1 MDYIRIRSRVISLSN
16 CIIFLTDYIKVTFTT
31 KITSFNV
38 NTKYL
43 RALTRFINYNTYE
56 MRLWAAW
63 YSLFLDLLAPNPSYP
78 DSYISLIS
86 RAPPSFPS
94 CFVISSYLASNF
106 FPLFSPASSI
116 SLLLLI
122 LLYTLSL
129 SLSLIVAV
137 SRLHRTLSTFET
149 IVLFTHHCSISLFIT
164 SVVYIPTA
172 YIFARSISHA
182 HSSAY
187 YVYKCFLNDNE

>member
-63 YSLFLDLLAPNPSYP
+63 YSLFLDLLALNPSYP

-129 SLSLIVAV
+129 SLIVAV

-164 SVVYIPTA
+164 SAVYIPTA

>member
-1 MDYIRIRSRVISLSN
+1 MDCIRIRSRVISLSN

-31 KITSFNV
+31 KITSSSSSFNV

-63 YSLFLDLLAPNPSYP
+63 YSLFLDLLALNPSYP

-94 CFVISSYLASNF
+94 CFVISSYLTSNF
-106 FPLFSPASSI
+106 FSLFSPASSI

-129 SLSLIVAV
+129 FSYRCS
-137 SRLHRTLSTFET
+137 FET
-149 IVLFTHHCSISLFIT
+149 SSNTLDIRNDRFVHTSLF
-164 SVVYIPTA
+164 
-172 YIFARSISHA
+172 
-182 HSSAY
+182 
-187 YVYKCFLNDNE
+187 N